1 MLASGRGG
9 IKTVVIPHE
18 NERDLAV
25 VPDNNKGKL
34 DIKPVKWIDEVL
46 EIALESSPQP
56 LSDDEY
62 LAGISDAKVASSEGQ
77 EEGEARATSH

>member
-1 MLASGRGG
+1 M
-9 IKTVVIPHE
+9 
-18 NERDLAV
+18 
-25 VPDNNKGKL
+25 PDNIKDKL

-62 LAGISDAKVASSEGQ
+62 LVGTNEAKVAGSEGQ
-77 EEGEARATSH
+77 EESDARATSH

>member
-1 MLASGRGG
+1 M
-9 IKTVVIPHE
+9 
-18 NERDLAV
+18 
-25 VPDNNKGKL
+25 PDNIKDNL

-46 EIALESSPQP
+46 GIALESSPQS

-62 LAGISDAKVASSEGQ
+62 LAGTNEAKAAATEGQ